1 MNMDEEVITMCKRII
16 WCILDTDI
24 YKN

>member
-1 MNMDEEVITMCKRII
+1 MDEEVITMCKRII